1 MKTSSFQEDLH
12 KFQEILTRSA
22 ELEKDIPPRSVYD
35 CQKRAR
41 VAKRKLKLKNGKIP
55 RPQYGG
61 PRIKEETVKQTVKEK
76 KNNGKKATKRFSCE
90 VNRRSGVRTRSKS
103 KKGEKVVES
112 ETQKKIESESDVRLK
127 VAKQFPLKSLRERAV
142 HFEDK
147 VVTQNLYSAL
157 VEKIRDASDDI
168 DFGML
173 WRLLP
178 KNIAVERASFNV
190 ENKEA
195 DKLLWTTQAAA
206 FSDDIDLFFRQISG
220 WPLENTQSLPLV

>member
-41 VAKRKLKLKNGKIP
+41 GAKRKLKLKNGKIP
-55 RPQYGG
+55 RPKYGG
-61 PRIKEETVKQTVKEK
+61 PRIKGETVKQTVKEK
-76 KNNGKKATKRFSCE
+76 KNHGKKVTKRSSSE
-90 VNRRSGVRTRSKS
+90 LNRGTGVRTRSKS
-103 KKGEKVVES
+103 KKGEKVDDS
-112 ETQKKIESESDVRLK
+112 ETHKKIESDLRLK
-127 VAKQFPLKSLRERAV
+127 MAKQFPSKSLRERAV
-142 HFEDK
+142 TFEDK

-173 WRLLP
+173 WRLVP
-178 KNIAVERASFNV
+178 KNIAVERASFSV

-220 WPLENTQSLPLV
+220 WPLENSQSLPLV